1 MDTEKVIE
9 FFKRICRIPRSSG
22 DERMISDYIADFA
35 RDRGFSATQ
44 DENYN
49 LIVRKPATVESTG
62 DPVILQGHLD
72 MVYVVEDGKNHVYQ
86 DGIEVAEDDDYYFAP
101 GTSLGADNGIAVA
114 YCLALLDSSDIP
126 HPDLEMVF
134 TVREEEGLVG
144 ARTMDISSLK
154 GTRFINLDSEE
165 EGIIYT
171 SCAGGLRSRLIW
183 NVETEKLKEER
194 VPLKV
199 AFRGLSGGHSGDQ
212 IDKGLG
218 NAIVLLGRLLY
229 LLKDMPVRVNQLD
242 VAGKAN
248 AIANR
253 GSLYLYVLPGDL
265 ERVKDRVGE
274 IEKLFQEELCYTDTI
289 FFDLTEYEG
298 QTGAEVYTEEYQE
311 KVRDSLMLLPYGVAG
326 SSFAVEGLVE
336 TSMNMGSLTMEDGR
350 LTLLMA
356 LRSSVTSQKY
366 FLRDKIQIIADAKC
380 DECIFES
387 DYPGWKY
394 RKDSPLRDT
403 AAAVYERMF
412 HRKAKMAAIH
422 AGLECGYWAEKKP
435 EMDLISTG
443 PDLFDVH
450 STGEKVA
457 KASVERT
464 WLYLKELL
472 KELAYG
478 RPI

>member
-86 DGIEVAEDDDYYFAP
+86 DGIEVAEDGDYYFAP

-183 NVETEKLKEER
+183 NVETERIPQER
-194 VPLKV
+194 VPLEI
-199 AFRGLSGGHSGDQ
+199 AFKDLAGGHSGDN
-212 IDKGLG
+212 INKGRG

-229 LLKDMPVRVNQLD
+229 LLKDMPVRINHLD
-242 VAGKAN
+242 VPGKAN
-248 AIANR
+248 AIAGS
-253 GSLYLYVLPGDL
+253 GSLCLYVRPDDL
-265 ERVKDRVGE
+265 ACVKQKVRE
-274 IEKLFQEELCYTDTI
+274 IEMMFQGELRYTDSI
-289 FFDLTEYEG
+289 SLSLTEYESEVG
-298 QTGAEVYTEEYQE
+298 VEVYTEEYQR
-311 KVRDSLMLLPYGVAG
+311 KIRDSLMLLPYGVAG
-326 SSFAVEGLVE
+326 YSFAVKGLVE
-336 TSMNMGSLTMEDGR
+336 TSMNMGALTMEDGK

-356 LRSSVTSQKY
+356 LRSSAASQKY
-366 FLRDKIQIIADAKC
+366 FLRDKIQIIADVYC
-380 DECIFES
+380 DSCIFES
-387 DYPGWKY
+387 DYPGWEY

-403 AAAVYERMF
+403 AAAVYERLF
-412 HRKAKMAAIH
+412 YKKAKVAAIH
-422 AGLECGYWAEKKP
+422 AGLECGYWADKKP
-435 EMDLISTG
+435 EMDIISTG

-450 STGEKVA
+450 SPREKVS

-472 KELAYG
+472 GELV
-478 RPI
+478 